1 MRQGKGFT
9 GLSLNLQLSFYIVFI
24 ISILFTFAGFS
35 EFWNMTAVNLVPLRE
50 MDGRRLYYTFI
61 AGARKV
67 IEHQVELNKI
77 NVFPVNDGDTGTNLA
92 STIRAVIDS
101 LHPHRSYKITADR
114 IAETTLVNARGNSGI
129 IFAQFL
135 YGMSSETGDFKT
147 ITVKQFAESIKNS
160 IRYIYEAVA
169 NPVEG
174 TMLTVIKDWAN
185 YIYENRLHISDFNA
199 IFLNSISV
207 LERSLKET
215 KSKLA
220 VLSRSNVV
228 DAGAKGFVFF
238 VEGITEFIT
247 RRNLKE
253 LVQVKAETSVF
264 DKIEEIIPEKV
275 TFRYCTEGLIK
286 DNKITGRELTEIL
299 QRYGDSIVVAGSD
312 KMRRL
317 HVHTNTPAELF
328 SELRETGTLA
338 FQKVDDMV
346 RQSDVVYNRKWKIA
360 LVTDSTCDLSQ
371 DLIDKYQINM
381 LPININFGENHYL
394 DKITIKPEQF
404 YNLLEESTHNP
415 KSAQVNEKAFTN
427 LYSHLA
433 SHYDSI
439 IAIHLSEKLSG
450 TFTSSQKAAQAISRE
465 FHKKITV
472 LNSRSLSGALGLVIL
487 RAAQAIEAGYTHDQ
501 IVEMAES
508 WIDNVKVFV
517 SVRDIKY
524 LIRGGRLSATKGFIA
539 RLLNINP
546 IVSIDESGKAY
557 VFDKA
562 FNQKA
567 NMEKVMG
574 YIARLVNEK
583 KTWNYIVL
591 HANNNTAA
599 SWFTCRMEEITSKK
613 PVSVVNI
620 SPVIGANTGVGAAA
634 VALLCD

>member
-1 MRQGKGFT
+1 MAPDT
-9 GLSLNLQLSFYIVFI
+9 LAPLN
-24 ISILFTFAGFS
+24 
-35 EFWNMTAVNLVPLRE
+35 E

-92 STIRAVIDS
+92 STIRSVIDS

-135 YGMSSETGDFKT
+135 YGMSSETGNFKT
-147 ITVKQFAESIKNS
+147 INVSQFAESIKNS
-160 IRYIYEAVA
+160 VKYIYEAVA

-185 YIYENRLHISDFNA
+185 YIYDNRFRVSDFNE
-199 IFLNSISV
+199 IFLS
-207 LERSLKET
+207 SLTILNKSLIET

-220 VLSRSNVV
+220 VLTKANVV
-228 DAGAKGFVFF
+228 DAGARGFVFF
-238 VEGITEFIT
+238 VEGITEFIAH
-247 RRNLKE
+247 RNLKE
-253 LVQVKAETSVF
+253 IIQVKAETSLF
-264 DKIEEIIPEKV
+264 EKIEESIPEKV
-275 TFRYCTEGLIK
+275 EYRYCTEALIK
-286 DNKITGRELTEIL
+286 NSSIDSKTLTSIL
-299 QRYGDSIVVAGSD
+299 NRYGNSIVVAGSD
-312 KMRRL
+312 RMRRL
-317 HVHTNTPAELF
+317 HVHTNSPANLF
-328 SELRETGTLA
+328 NDLRPTGTLA
-338 FQKVDDMV
+338 FQKADDMV

-360 LVTDSTCDLSQ
+360 LVTDSTCDLSYN
-371 DLIDKYQINM
+371 LIDKYQINM

-394 DKITIKPEQF
+394 DKITIQPEQF
-404 YNLLEESTHNP
+404 YTLLEENKFYP
-415 KSAQVNEKAFTN
+415 KSSQVNEKAFTN

-433 SHYDSI
+433 SHYDSV

-450 TFTSSQKAAQAISRE
+450 TFGSSQKAAQAISME
-465 FHKKITV
+465 FNKPISV
-472 LNSRSLSGALGLVIL
+472 INSRNLSGALGLIVL
-487 RAAQAIEAGYTHDQ
+487 RAAQAIEAGYSHEQ
-501 IVEMAES
+501 VVEMAEG
-508 WIDNVKVFV
+508 WTNKVRIFV

-524 LIRGGRLSATKGFIA
+524 LIRGGRLSATKGLLA
-539 RLLNINP
+539 RILNINP
-546 IVSIDESGKAY
+546 IVSIDESGKAI

-562 FNQKA
+562 FNQKS

-574 YIARLVNEK
+574 YITKLVREK

-591 HANNNTAA
+591 HANNSDAA
-599 SWFTCRMEEITSKK
+599 KWYTEKMIEITAME

-620 SPVIGANTGVGAAA
+620 SPVIGANTGIGAAA

>member
-1 MRQGKGFT
+1 
-9 GLSLNLQLSFYIVFI
+9 
-24 ISILFTFAGFS
+24 
-35 EFWNMTAVNLVPLRE
+35 MTPVTLVPLNE

-101 LHPHRSYKITADR
+101 LHPHKSYKITADR

-135 YGMSSETGDFKT
+135 YGMSSETGNFKT
-147 ITVKQFAESIKNS
+147 ITVSQFAESIKNS

-185 YIYENRLHISDFNA
+185 YIYENRHRFSDFNE
-199 IFLNSISV
+199 IFLSSLSV
-207 LERSLKET
+207 LNKSLTET
-215 KSKLA
+215 KTKLA
-220 VLSRSNVV
+220 VLAKSNVV

-247 RRNLKE
+247 HRNLKE
-253 LVQVKAETSVF
+253 LIQVKAETSVF
-264 DKIEEIIPEKV
+264 EKIEETIPQNVE
-275 TFRYCTEGLIK
+275 FRYCTEALIK
-286 DNKITGRELTEIL
+286 NNTIDNKALSAIL
-299 QRYGDSIVVAGSD
+299 EKYGNSIVVAGSD
-312 KMRRL
+312 RMRRL

-328 SELRETGTLA
+328 VDLRNTGTIA
-338 FQKVDDMV
+338 FQKADDMV

-360 LVTDSTCDLSQ
+360 LVTDSTCDLAN
-371 DLIDKYQINM
+371 DLIDQYQINM

-394 DKITIKPEQF
+394 DKITIQPEQF
-404 YNLLEESTHNP
+404 YSLLLENKFYP

-450 TFTSSQKAAQAISRE
+450 TFGSSQKAAMAISTE
-465 FHKKITV
+465 FNKPITV
-472 LNSRSLSGALGLVIL
+472 INSRNLSGALGLLVL
-487 RAAQAIEAGYTHDQ
+487 RAAKAIEKGCSHEQ
-501 IVEMAES
+501 VVEMTQDS
-508 WIDNVKVFV
+508 VNKVKIFV

-539 RLLNINP
+539 RVLNINP
-546 IVSIDESGKAY
+546 IVTIDESGKAV
-557 VFDKA
+557 VFDKS

-574 YIARLVNEK
+574 YITKIVREK
-583 KTWNYIVL
+583 SIWNYIVL
-591 HANNNTAA
+591 HANNFDAA
-599 SWFTCRMEEITSKK
+599 KWYSDRMEEITSIK
-613 PVSVVNI
+613 PASVVNI
-620 SPVIGANTGVGAAA
+620 SPIIGANTGIGAAA